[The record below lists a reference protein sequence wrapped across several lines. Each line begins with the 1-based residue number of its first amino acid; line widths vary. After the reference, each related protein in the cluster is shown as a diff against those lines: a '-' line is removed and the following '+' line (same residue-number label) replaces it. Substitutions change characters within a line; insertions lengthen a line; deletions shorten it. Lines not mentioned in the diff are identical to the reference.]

1 MGGMENFHMQA
12 FFYMRL
18 PLQTIFLCVCLRFPA
33 NTFFLLAYY
42 LFQYLQPLQ
51 TIYFKI
57 CHPPPRQK
65 NNGLCLSQPN
75 HSLLFNTMP
84 EYDEVFLYILVANT
98 FQPKIKKIPM

>member
-18 PLQTIFLCVCLRFPA
+18 PAQTIFLCVSPFSCKH
-33 NTFFLLAYY
+33 FFLLAYC

-57 CHPPPRQK
+57 CHLPPPRQK
-65 NNGLCLSQPN
+65 NDGP
-75 HSLLFNTMP
+75 SLT
-84 EYDEVFLYILVANT
+84 VTV
-98 FQPKIKKIPM
+98 